1 MSIQYVFRRGAVY
14 WWRRRLPVQPRADRR
29 PGIEVSLRTKSLRI
43 ARSIAAEVTRAS
55 EQLMQEMRQSM
66 ISADDA
72 RRILTKVAI
81 THSAKLDRV
90 AAAELAYGDSAQ
102 SGRTMDLVTGW
113 AYRLFAAQGMDAAVG
128 DTERNEMLAADLD
141 EQMIAAVAE
150 TITTLRDSGAMPPNR
165 NRVMGLMAEFN
176 IPETRVNVQQAE
188 QLYLRGMA
196 AALLDADRRWT
207 GMRHDD
213 DLLLQTGLQEE
224 ARRPVAQSVPDD
236 AANRLAMP
244 ALAPPIPAPVPLA
257 ERPTTPTPPPVTSAA
272 PESAEVD
279 ISVDAFDL
287 DSTIDIEDESYR
299 SLIDI
304 VTAAG
309 EAKVALGE
317 WDSKTLRQHIQ
328 LAKLFERF
336 LGHDNPTRVGQKH
349 LAQFRDVLLKFPKN
363 YGKSPRDHIISVSD
377 ILARAE
383 RLPKDQVGLTRSTI
397 NRHMNN
403 MANIAGMCEAYGYSW
418 ESYDGISKLRA
429 KARGNSES
437 ERPPFTTGDL
447 QTLFRLPIWTGTT
460 SGEDNDNN
468 GGVIIHDARYWVP
481 LIAAYHG
488 ARREEICGLQLD
500 DITEFQGIWGIKFT
514 PTDVRGLKTPAS
526 KRRVPLHPELIRL
539 GFLDYVQAVRR
550 AKHTLLFPELLAVA
564 ESTPMGDVFHD
575 DWRKMKE
582 AALPKA
588 KEERKVFHSFR
599 HWCNNEMK
607 QAGVGSEIRK
617 DILGHVN
624 KDVNEGT
631 YTEVAHLKLMQAAL
645 GKLPTPTSEL
655 KASPIR
661 LRPEV
666 MSHQPRRTRKSKK
679 QPAGLGQ

>member
-1 MSIQYVFRRGAVY
+1 MPIQ
-14 WWRRRLPVQPRADRR
+14 LRADCRS
-29 PGIEVSLRTKSLRI
+29 GIEVSLRTKSLHI

-55 EQLMQEMRQSM
+55 EHLLHGMRQSM

-81 THSAKLDRV
+81 THSANLDRV
-90 AAAELAYGDSAQ
+90 AATELAYGDSAP
-102 SGRTMDLVTGW
+102 SGRTSDIVTGW
-113 AYRLFAAQGMDAAVG
+113 AYRLFAAQGIDAAVG
-128 DTERNEMLAADLD
+128 EIEQKEMLAAGL
-141 EQMIAAVAE
+141 EAQMITLVAK
-150 TITTLRDSGAMPPNR
+150 TIVTFRDRGVMPPKR
-165 NRVMGLMAEFN
+165 QRIVALMEEFN

-196 AALLDADRRWT
+196 AALLDAGRRWT
-207 GMRHDD
+207 GLRHDD
-213 DLLLQTGLQEE
+213 DLLLQSGLLEE
-224 ARRPVAQSVPDD
+224 ARRPIAQSVPVDVD
-236 AANRLAMP
+236 TGSAS
-244 ALAPPIPAPVPLA
+244 PAPAVPNSIPVPVA
-257 ERPTTPTPPPVTSAA
+257 ERPETPPPSAVTTEE
-272 PESAEVD
+272 PITEEVAL
-279 ISVDAFDL
+279 SEDADDL
-287 DSTIDIEDESYR
+287 DSIIDIEDESYR
-299 SLIDI
+299 SLLDI

-317 WDSKTLRQHIQ
+317 WDSKTLKQHIQ

-363 YGKSPRDHIISVSD
+363 YGKSPRDHIIPVSE
-377 ILARAE
+377 IIARAE
-383 RLPKDQVGLTRSTI
+383 KLPKDQVGLTKATI

-429 KARGNSES
+429 KARGNSENG
-437 ERPPFTTGDL
+437 RPPFTTGDL
-447 QTLFRLPIWTGTT
+447 QALFSLSIWTGAT
-460 SGEDNDNN
+460 SDTNDGNSDD
-468 GGVIIHDARYWVP
+468 VIIHDARYWVP

-500 DITEFQGIWGIKFT
+500 DITEFEGIWGLKFT
-514 PTDVRGLKTPAS
+514 PTDVRGLKTKAS
-526 KRRVPLHPELIRL
+526 KRHVPLHTELIRL
-539 GFLDYVQAVRR
+539 GFMDYVQLLRKT
-550 AKHTLLFPELLAVA
+550 KHTLLFPELLAVA

-655 KASPIR
+655 KASAIR

-666 MSHQPRRTRKSKK
+666 ISHVPRKTRKSTKRTPD
-679 QPAGLGQ
+679 QMQTADV